1 MKRASNTGESGT
13 GVTPISGIRRLR
25 ARVGMS
31 VKTSSFSPSALIDE
45 TEASQDPE
53 INGRNKKEVNNI

>member
-31 VKTSSFSPSALIDE
+31 VKTSSFSALIDE

-53 INGRNKKEVNNI
+53 INGRNKKEVNII